1 MRKINPSP
9 SLERVRS
16 LFDCDPVAGTLR
28 WRVRTSNRIQ
38 IGDLAGSRDAAGYL
52 VVTIDNIR
60 YLAHRVIWFH
70 VHGEW
75 LPQIDH
81 RDLVRSNNAITN
93 LRPSN
98 QSQNLHNIGS
108 PKHNTSGLKGA
119 CYSARRQHWIAQIA
133 IDGKR
138 HYLGG
143 FSTKEDAHEAYMRAA
158 TAAFGE
164 FARAA

>member
-1 MRKINPSP
+1 MRKLRPAPDLN
-9 SLERVRS
+9 RVRA

-28 WRVRTSNRIQ
+28 WRMRTSNRIE
-38 IGDLAGSRDAAGYL
+38 IGDIAGSLDENGYII
-52 VVTIDNIR
+52 VSIDGQR
-60 YLAHRVIWFH
+60 YLAHRIIWYH
-70 VHGEW
+70 VHGDW

-81 RDLVRSNNAITN
+81 RDLVRSNNAILN

-98 QSQNLHNIGS
+98 QSQNLHNIGI

-119 CYSARRQHWIAQIA
+119 SYSARRGHWIAQIA

-138 HYLGG
+138 LHLGG
-143 FSTKEDAHEAYMRAA
+143 FPTKEEAHAAYIRAA
-158 TAAFGE
+158 EAAFGE